1 MSIQT
6 ENKNCSG
13 TIDKAISLPT
23 VVATPEPMETQ
34 QIARHMLQ
42 VIAPS
47 TTIYQFVNDHLSYL
61 TYCMIISSHRVINLM
76 CSSMEIV

>member
-42 VIAPS
+42 VTAPS
-47 TTIYQFVNDHLSYL
+47 SLTEVRDVLCINYL
-61 TYCMIISSHRVINLM
+61 LIITCLI
-76 CSSMEIV
+76 